1 MSDTVRATID
11 FTELLSAAIN
21 AKKKQEL
28 KVELKA
34 LEEIEQTPEGEYLSW
49 ETTPEQI
56 ARINAGDRVALDE
69 FYFDNYNRIKFSAL
83 RYVRNNSYI
92 ISVAS
97 WEDLAQQV
105 YCDLRTGF
113 IKLRPYNK
121 AISESIWKSFRYA
134 PVGGLDEVF
143 IPREKG
149 GKACQKQVN

>member
-11 FTELLSAAIN
+11 FTELLSAALS
-21 AKKKQEL
+21 AKKAQEL

-34 LEEIEQTPEGEYLSW
+34 LEEIEQTPEGEKLTW
-49 ETTPEQI
+49 KTTPEQV

-83 RYVRNNSYI
+83 RYMRNNTYVWA
-92 ISVAS
+92 VAS

-113 IKLRPYNK
+113 IKLRPYDK
-121 AISESIWKSFRYA
+121 AICSAVFHAFQFA

-143 IPREKG
+143 IPYEKEE
-149 GKACQKQVN
+149 KACRKQVN